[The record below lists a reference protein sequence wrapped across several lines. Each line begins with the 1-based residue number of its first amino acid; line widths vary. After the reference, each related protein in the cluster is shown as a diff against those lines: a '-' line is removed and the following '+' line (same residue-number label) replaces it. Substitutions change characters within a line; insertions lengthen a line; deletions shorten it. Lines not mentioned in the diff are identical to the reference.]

1 MRLVDLTHP
10 ISADMPVYPGTEA
23 PLFQVGCSLE
33 EHGFAE
39 KKISLYSHTGTHI
52 DAPAHLLKDY
62 KTLDQLPI
70 DHFYGKALVISCE
83 NTGGRII
90 EIGSLEPYKEKIKD
104 VDFLLIHTGWGQYWG
119 TDRYFTNYQVLSL
132 ESAIWLS
139 NFNLKGIG
147 LDTISADS
155 ADTHDYHIH
164 KVFLKK
170 NIIIIENM
178 KNLDGLTDST
188 IMLSCFPLSF
198 VNADGS
204 PVRAVALIG

>member
-23 PLFQVGCSLE
+23 PLIQVGCSLE

-83 NTGGRII
+83 NINGKII
-90 EIGSLEPYKEKIKD
+90 EVSLLEPYKEKIKD
-104 VDFLLIHTGWGQYWG
+104 VEFLLIHTGWGQYWG

-178 KNLDGLTDST
+178 KNLDGLTDIT
-188 IMLSCFPLSF
+188 ITLSCFPLSF
-198 VNADGS
+198 MDADGS
-204 PVRAVALIG
+204 PVRAVALIE

>member
-1 MRLVDLTHP
+1 MRLVDLTHS
-10 ISADMPVYPGTEA
+10 ISADMPVYPGTEP
-23 PLFQVGCSLE
+23 PLFQAGCSIE

-83 NTGGRII
+83 NISNKII
-90 EIGSLEPYKEKIKD
+90 EVSLLEPYKEKIKD
-104 VDFLLIHTGWGQYWG
+104 VEFLLIHTGWGQYWG

-178 KNLDGLTDST
+178 KNLDGLTDNT
-188 IMLSCFPLSF
+188 ITLSCFPLSF
-198 VNADGS
+198 MNADGS
-204 PVRAVALIG
+204 PVRAVALIE